1 MWSWKVGT
9 IFGIALKIH
18 ATFPLALLYAAYQFG
33 SGAASRESQL
43 LYALYGAL
51 LVLVLFFCVLL
62 HELGHAV
69 AALRLGV
76 PVTEIVLLPIG
87 GLAKLKMIKD
97 DAKQEFLIAGAGPLV
112 NLLISLFLIPV
123 LLIWLYFLYPEVMS
137 SWQGQWRSGFW
148 YVISY
153 SLRAIGQISV
163 TGALTYILL
172 SNILL
177 VLFNLIPAFPMDG
190 GRMFRAFLAWFLSYR
205 TATVVAVRIGQLTA
219 LLFGFWGFRNN
230 PSLIFVALFIF
241 GSGFLELQRVQL
253 RSVLE
258 HGMITAFMR
267 RGLHPLFPQWNL
279 YAAQLLSMQ
288 TGQSAFPVVEE
299 GRLLGLLTMREV
311 DSTVPQRTVADAMV
325 SDYPVVSPE
334 GTLYDAQMALAH
346 HEQYAAAV
354 MDQGVLLGLISLDDI
369 ERGYNT
375 LRQKEKAA
383 YI

>member
-1 MWSWKVGT
+1 MWSWQIGT
-9 IFGIALKIH
+9 VFGIALKIH

-33 SGAASRESQL
+33 SGAGRGENQL
-43 LYALYGAL
+43 LYAVYGAA
-51 LVLVLFFCVLL
+51 LVLLLFVCVLL

-76 PVTEIVLLPIG
+76 PVAEIVLLPIG
-87 GLAKLKMIKD
+87 GLAKLKMVRD

-112 NLLISLFLIPV
+112 NLIISLILIPI
-123 LLIWLYFLYPEVMS
+123 LLVWLYFLYPDVMG

-148 YVISY
+148 YVVSY

-163 TGALTYILL
+163 TGALTYLIL
-172 SNILL
+172 SNVLL
-177 VLFNLIPAFPMDG
+177 VVFNLIPAFPMDG
-190 GRMFRAFLAWFLSYR
+190 GRIFRAFLAWFLPYR
-205 TATVVAVRIGQLTA
+205 TATLIAVRIGQLLA
-219 LLFGFWGFRNN
+219 LVFGFLGFRSN
-230 PSLIFVALFIF
+230 PSLVLVAVFIF
-241 GSGFLELQRVQL
+241 GSGYIELQRMQL

-258 HGMITAFMR
+258 HGTITAFMR

-288 TGQSAFPVVEE
+288 TGQSAFPVVDE

-311 DSTVPQRTVADAMV
+311 DSATPQRTVADAMV
-325 SDYPVVSPE
+325 SDYPVVSPQ

-354 MDQGVLLGLISLDDI
+354 MEQGVLLGLISLDDI

-375 LRQKEKAA
+375 LRQKEKPAF
-383 YI
+383 I